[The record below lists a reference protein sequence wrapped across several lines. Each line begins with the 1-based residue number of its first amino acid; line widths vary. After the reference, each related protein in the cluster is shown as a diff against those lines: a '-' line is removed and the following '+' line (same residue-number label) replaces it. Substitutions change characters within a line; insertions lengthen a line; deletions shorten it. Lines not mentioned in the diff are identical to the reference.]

1 MCTLAPLGIN
11 LKDNEKILLI
21 NTPNNQKII
30 SKYRKDYTTIK
41 NIIDSLIHKYKYAY
55 NTDGKYETDIR
66 LKKNGEFL
74 KENKYIE
81 DYNINKESVIDSVD
95 LVAEKNKTDDVS
107 YIDFINNKDNLP
119 KKEEIKIFIKNM
131 NGATTIFN
139 IAANE
144 KIINLKYKIL
154 DKDGIPTDQQRL
166 VFLGNQLDDS
176 KRLDDY
182 AIKDN
187 SNIHL
192 ILRLRGGMF
201 NEVSG
206 RNGQYEP
213 VKSTL
218 EYILEID
225 NDYVEYC

>member
-1 MCTLAPLGIN
+1 
-11 LKDNEKILLI
+11 
-21 NTPNNQKII
+21 
-30 SKYRKDYTTIK
+30 
-41 NIIDSLIHKYKYAY
+41 
-55 NTDGKYETDIR
+55 
-66 LKKNGEFL
+66 
-74 KENKYIE
+74 
-81 DYNINKESVIDSVD
+81 
-95 LVAEKNKTDDVS
+95 
-107 YIDFINNKDNLP
+107 
-119 KKEEIKIFIKNM
+119 M

-154 DKDGIPTDQQRL
+154 DKDGIPIDQQRL